1 MARHR
6 DAVCRLCRREG
17 QKLFLKGLRCF
28 TEKCAIEK
36 RNFVPGQHGQSRR
49 PKVAGYGLQLR
60 EKQKVKR
67 TYGLLE
73 RQFRNYFE
81 KAERAKGPTGEN
93 LIIMLERRLDNVVWR
108 AGLAS
113 SRSQARQLVLHG
125 HVRVNGK
132 KVNIP
137 SYLVNVGE
145 EVAIKEKMH
154 QNAMVLEA
162 RNVAQSQSAVPWLEQ
177 EREQFKAKVAR
188 PAPASPADRA
198 GDWIWARKLGPEGRN
213 TMWKGFQKPKRLA
226 SELESLTEKY
236 GRFSAQPFERG
247 WGTTVGNALR
257 RALLSS
263 IEGAAITA
271 VKIEGVLHEFSS
283 IPGVVEDAT
292 DIILNLKQVPI
303 KLNTDLPKTIYVNV
317 EQAGP
322 VTSAQIE
329 EDADF
334 AVLDKSVYI
343 ATVSEGGK
351 LQIEMRAKNGRGY
364 VAADRNY
371 DEDLPIGYIPV
382 DSVHSPVRK
391 VNYSVEAARLG
402 QMTDYEKLMI
412 EVWTNGAIT
421 PQDSIGL
428 AAKLVKDHMSIFINF
443 EEPVDTVETPQD
455 IIHDPRLEHLDRSV
469 EELELSVRSY
479 NCLKNA
485 NIQTIRELV
494 QKSENEMLKTKNFG
508 RKSLNEIK
516 DILVKMGLALGMKFD
531 EHGRIIWPPLPSQTA
546 APASEDTVEL

>member
-1 MARHR
+1 
-6 DAVCRLCRREG
+6 
-17 QKLFLKGLRCF
+17 
-28 TEKCAIEK
+28 
-36 RNFVPGQHGQSRR
+36 
-49 PKVAGYGLQLR
+49 
-60 EKQKVKR
+60 
-67 TYGLLE
+67 
-73 RQFRNYFE
+73 
-81 KAERAKGPTGEN
+81 
-93 LIIMLERRLDNVVWR
+93 
-108 AGLAS
+108 
-113 SRSQARQLVLHG
+113 
-125 HVRVNGK
+125 
-132 KVNIP
+132 
-137 SYLVNVGE
+137 
-145 EVAIKEKMH
+145 
-154 QNAMVLEA
+154 
-162 RNVAQSQSAVPWLEQ
+162 
-177 EREQFKAKVAR
+177 
-188 PAPASPADRA
+188 
-198 GDWIWARKLGPEGRN
+198 
-213 TMWKGFQKPKRLA
+213 MWKGFQKPKRLA

-292 DIILNLKQVPI
+292 DIILNLEAGAYQAEHRSAQ
-303 KLNTDLPKTIYVNV
+303 NDLSQRRAP
-317 EQAGP
+317 GP

-351 LQIEMRAKNGRGY
+351 LQIEMRVKNGRGY

-443 EEPVDTVETPQD
+443 EEPTEMAELPQE
-455 IIHDPRLEHLDRSV
+455 IANDPRLEHLDRTRRRTRTFRAFLQLP
-469 EELELSVRSY
+469 EERQHPDHPRTRAKERERNAEDQKLRPQIAQRDQRYTGEDGPKPGHEVRR
-479 NCLKNA
+479 A
-485 NIQTIRELV
+485 RPHH
-494 QKSENEMLKTKNFG
+494 
-508 RKSLNEIK
+508 
-516 DILVKMGLALGMKFD
+516 LAAAP
-531 EHGRIIWPPLPSQTA
+531 EPNRPASRVRRHGRPVT
-546 APASEDTVEL
+546 